1 MTFMPWSDAFSVQ
14 LDEIDKQHKWLFEAT
29 NRLHD
34 ETTKE
39 VHSRQVIGEI
49 IEGLMDYTMN
59 HFIMEEELFQR
70 YGYPQAQA
78 HKALHDRFT
87 ATMLH
92 TLTDFE
98 NGAAVEG
105 EVLET
110 LKNWLVQHIL
120 KTDTAY
126 VPFLKEKDSQRFA
139 DYRA

>member
-1 MTFMPWSDAFSVQ
+1 MTFMPWSDDYSVA
-14 LDEIDKQHKWLFEAT
+14 LDEVDKQHKWLFDAT

-34 ETTKE
+34 ETTKA

-70 YGYPQAQA
+70 YAYPQAQT
-78 HKALHDRFT
+78 HKAQHDKFT
-87 ATMLH
+87 ATILH

-98 NGAAVEG
+98 SGAAVEG

-126 VPFLKEKDSQRFA
+126 VPFLKEKDSERFA
-139 DYRA
+139 ACA

>member
-1 MTFMPWSDAFSVQ
+1 MTFMPWSDDYSVA
-14 LDEIDKQHKWLFEAT
+14 LDEVDEQHKWLFDAT

-34 ETTKE
+34 ETTKA

-70 YGYPQAQA
+70 YAYPQAQS
-78 HKALHDRFT
+78 HKAQHNQFT
-87 ATMLH
+87 ATILR
-92 TLTDFE
+92 TLMDFE
-98 NGAAVEG
+98 SGADVES

-126 VPFLKEKDSQRFA
+126 VPFLKEKDSERFA
-139 DYRA
+139 ACSA